1 MFYRDCLADSENLAR
16 ALLAA
21 ANDCRKASASH
32 QPLRRIAD
40 DLQALGSRMAGIGAE
55 RPPSPASL
63 FAALQTAL
71 RTAPP
76 DTAQGLRDVTELLRR
91 LSAEAQMLAEA
102 QGAKAPAGCA

>member
-1 MFYRDCLADSENLAR
+1 MFYRDCLADSETMAR
-16 ALLAA
+16 ALFAA

-32 QPLRRIAD
+32 QPFQCIAD
-40 DLQALGSRMAGIGAE
+40 DLRALGSRMAGLRAE
-55 RPPSPASL
+55 RPPAPASL

-91 LSAEAQMLAEA
+91 LAAEAHMLAEA
-102 QGAKAPAGCA
+102 QGAKAPAGGA